1 MEFQIRECKISDDGA
16 IYGLDCDEMG
26 YEYPLESTRAK
37 LKCVLKSKKDRVF
50 VATVDDIV
58 VGYVHACDYDLLYEP
73 HLKNIMGIA
82 VLSEYK
88 QQGIGKALLTEIEKW
103 AQSTG
108 AAGVRLASGETRKGA
123 HEFYRRCGY
132 HAVRSQLN
140 FKKYF

>member
-1 MEFQIRECKISDDGA
+1 MEFQIRECKMEDASA
-16 IYGLDCDEMG
+16 IYNLNSAELG
-26 YEYPLESTRAK
+26 YEYAIDRTKTK
-37 LKCVLKSKKDRVF
+37 LKYLLKSKKDQIF
-50 VATVDDIV
+50 VATVGGVV
-58 VGYVHACDYDLLYEP
+58 VGYVHACDYDLIYAP

-103 AQSTG
+103 AKKTR
-108 AAGVRLASGETRKGA
+108 AAGVRLASGKTRKGA

-132 HAVRSQLN
+132 HAVRAQLN

>member
-1 MEFQIRECKISDDGA
+1 MEFQIRECKMEDASA
-16 IYGLDCDEMG
+16 VHNLNSAELG
-26 YEYPLESTRAK
+26 YEYSIDNTKAK
-37 LKCVLKSKKDRVF
+37 LKCLLKSKKDQIF
-50 VATVDDIV
+50 VATVDRVV
-58 VGYVHACDYDLLYEP
+58 VGYVHACDYDLIYAP
-73 HLKNIMGIA
+73 HLKNIMEIA

-103 AQSTG
+103 AKETG
-108 AAGVRLASGETRKGA
+108 AAGVRLASGEPRKGA

>member
-1 MEFQIRECKISDDGA
+1 MEFQIRECKMEDASA
-16 IYGLDCDEMG
+16 IYNLNSAELG
-26 YEYPLESTRAK
+26 YEYAIDRTKTK
-37 LKCVLKSKKDRVF
+37 LKYLLKSKKDQIF
-50 VATVDDIV
+50 VATVDGVV
-58 VGYVHACDYDLLYEP
+58 VGYVHACDYDLIYAP

-103 AQSTG
+103 AKETG

-132 HAVRSQLN
+132 HAARSQLN

>member
-1 MEFQIRECKISDDGA
+1 MDFQIRECKMEDASA
-16 IYGLDCDEMG
+16 VHNLNSAELG
-26 YEYPLESTRAK
+26 YEYAIDSTKAK
-37 LKCVLKSKKDRVF
+37 LKCLLKSKKDQIF
-50 VATVDDIV
+50 VATVDGVV
-58 VGYVHACDYDLLYEP
+58 VGYVHACDYDLIYAP

-103 AQSTG
+103 AKSTG

-132 HAVRSQLN
+132 HSVRSQLN